1 MDTILEQLIADFH
14 YKGLTAFTRRHVKLH
29 LPAWLWALS
38 LRDSVI

>member
-14 YKGLTAFTRRHVKLH
+14 DKRLTAFTRRYIKLH